1 MSTRADAA
9 GAVGAGPAA
18 RPMVRAL
25 AAPLLTL
32 ALLAPSLPW
41 IWRAWFSSP
50 LDAWGWVFL
59 LLGCLW
65 WFLVLDLLSAAPS
78 DAGSAVDHAGWPWLA
93 LGVGVAM
100 LGLALD
106 VRVALAAAAL
116 ACGWAVAWLLNGGRV
131 ALLLLPALLL
141 GLLALPTTG
150 YLLQQGWIALG
161 GLLGLAGWSAPA
173 GPGVLLLKAG
183 VALGALALGLLL
195 AWLGRGGRLGAPRPA
210 ITAYAVAVLVG
221 AAGLVLA
228 LNPPAFGPPVAL
240 VEDEWAF
247 GPWLGAEIPVS
258 PAEQR
263 LFADSR
269 RLSKRLYS
277 TRDGRRVSVLL
288 VESDDVH
295 ALHTP
300 EYCLSGSGWRLSR
313 DEALRDA
320 DGLGFGAEAPAAG
333 VLTAARGRQRLSGV
347 YWFSSPQR
355 SSGDLAGL
363 RLQRRLTPGERYSM
377 TLVTAVGDA
386 DASAEQAL
394 GDFVREAPWTAP
406 AP

>member
-1 MSTRADAA
+1 
-9 GAVGAGPAA
+9 
-18 RPMVRAL
+18 
-25 AAPLLTL
+25 
-32 ALLAPSLPW
+32 
-41 IWRAWFSSP
+41 
-50 LDAWGWVFL
+50 
-59 LLGCLW
+59 
-65 WFLVLDLLSAAPS
+65 
-78 DAGSAVDHAGWPWLA
+78 
-93 LGVGVAM
+93 
-100 LGLALD
+100 
-106 VRVALAAAAL
+106 
-116 ACGWAVAWLLNGGRV
+116 
-131 ALLLLPALLL
+131 
-141 GLLALPTTG
+141 
-150 YLLQQGWIALG
+150 
-161 GLLGLAGWSAPA
+161 
-173 GPGVLLLKAG
+173 VLLLKAG

-195 AWLGRGGRLGAPRPA
+195 AWLGRRGRLGAPRPA
-210 ITAYAVAVLVG
+210 ITAYAVAALVG
-221 AAGLVLA
+221 AAGLALA
-228 LNPPAFGPPVAL
+228 LHPPAYGPPVAL

-247 GPWLGAEIPVS
+247 GSWLGADIPVS

-277 TRDGRRVSVLL
+277 TRDGRQVSVLL
-288 VESDDVH
+288 VESDNVH
-295 ALHTP
+295 DLHTP

-363 RLQRRLTPGERYSM
+363 RLQRRLTPGQRYSM

-386 DASAEQAL
+386 DASAERAL